1 MLSIPGQHKHVMRSR
16 ASGQVRII
24 GGLWRGRKLPVP
36 DIPGLRP
43 SGDRGR
49 ETLFNW
55 LGAAL
60 PGARCADLFAGS
72 GALGFEAA
80 SRGAAHVDLV
90 EISPVAVS
98 ALLDSAERLGA
109 KQVTVHRA
117 NVVDWIR
124 GLAPGV
130 LDIVFMDPPF
140 DSGLAVRAAR
150 ILQERDCVAGGG
162 FVYVEMPAR
171 FPALTM
177 AAPFTGHREQV
188 LGEVRMQLF
197 RKSVTRDS

>member
-1 MLSIPGQHKHVMRSR
+1 M
-16 ASGQVRII
+16 RII
-24 GGLWRGRKLPVP
+24 GGEWRGRKLPVP

-55 LGAAL
+55 LAGAV

-98 ALLDSAERLGA
+98 ALLDSAQRLGA
-109 KQVTVHRA
+109 AQVTVHRA
-117 NVVDWIR
+117 NVVDWLR
-124 GLAPGV
+124 GRDAGS

-150 ILQERDCVAGGG
+150 VLQERDCITPGGH
-162 FVYVEMPAR
+162 VYIETPSR
-171 FPALTM
+171 FTAL
-177 AAPFTGHREQV
+177 ALGADFEAHREQV

-197 RKSVTRDS
+197 RRQ

>member
-1 MLSIPGQHKHVMRSR
+1 MRNPTT
-16 ASGQVRII
+16 GQVRII
-24 GGLWRGRKLPVP
+24 GGEWRGRKQPVP

-55 LGAAL
+55 LAAAV

-80 SRGAAHVDLV
+80 SRGASHVDMV

-98 ALLDSAERLGA
+98 SLLDSVERLGA
-109 KQVTVHRA
+109 KQVSVHRA

-124 GLAPGV
+124 SLDPDS

-150 ILQERDCVAGGG
+150 ILQERRCVTDGG
-162 FVYVEMPAR
+162 FVYVETAVR
-171 FPALTM
+171 FAALQLGTDFV
-177 AAPFTGHREQV
+177 PHREQE

-197 RKSVTRDS
+197 RKGVIRES

>member
-1 MLSIPGQHKHVMRSR
+1 MRKGTT
-16 ASGQVRII
+16 GQVRII
-24 GGLWRGRKLPVP
+24 GGEWRGRKLPVP
-36 DIPGLRP
+36 NIPGLRP

-55 LGAAL
+55 LAEAV

-80 SRGAAHVDLV
+80 SRGATQVDMV

-98 ALLDSAERLGA
+98 ALLDSAQKLGA
-109 KQVTVHRA
+109 AQVTVHRA
-117 NVVDWIR
+117 NVVDWLR
-124 GLAPGV
+124 GCEAHS

-140 DSGLAVRAAR
+140 DSGLAVRATR
-150 ILQERDCVAGGG
+150 VLQERDCVTPGG
-162 FVYVEMPAR
+162 FVYIETPVR
-171 FPALTM
+171 FPELTM
-177 AAPFTGHREQV
+177 GAGFGLHREQV

-197 RKSVTRDS
+197 RRLESTSAP

>member
-1 MLSIPGQHKHVMRSR
+1 MRNK
-16 ASGQVRII
+16 ATGQVRII
-24 GGLWRGRKLPVP
+24 AGEWRGRKLPVP
-36 DIPGLRP
+36 DIAGLRP
-43 SGDRGR
+43 SGDRSR

-55 LGAAL
+55 LSAAV

-80 SRGAAHVDLV
+80 SRGAAQVDLV

-98 ALLDSAERLGA
+98 SLLDSAQRLDA
-109 KQVTVHRA
+109 LQVKVHRA
-117 NVVDWIR
+117 NVVEWIR
-124 GLAPGV
+124 GRPADS

-150 ILQERDCVAGGG
+150 LLQERACVRIGG
-162 FVYVEMPAR
+162 FVYVETAVR
-171 FPALTM
+171 LPALTLG
-177 AAPFTGHREQV
+177 AEFAVHREQV

-197 RKSVTRDS
+197 RRSESRES